1 MTPRPR
7 LPAPGFTLVELQIAL
22 LIVAVMAALM
32 SGALRLSSKTWA
44 SVHQQQDQ
52 VEHRYFLAQYLRRH
66 LSNARFMRVTTAD
79 EGTVIGFFGN
89 GETINFV
96 APWPAFHNDGEL
108 YWWNLALQWDEERR
122 QYDLLASY
130 FPYDDGSRRPR
141 TDSSGRDDEDD
152 TGEEFGASSGR
163 AVNFID
169 PFAEQALLTLDND
182 GRLRLGDIEPSTLV
196 LARDVQALEF
206 EYFYRD
212 EEGVQDWLRD
222 WEPGNNTPLV
232 IRVNLDVAETAPGAD
247 GGKYY
252 APLTEII
259 VTPRFADQKLHADV
273 FDGRR

>member
-169 PFAEQALLTLDND
+169 PFSEQALLTLDND

>member
-1 MTPRPR
+1 MKPRPSVPVR
-7 LPAPGFTLVELQIAL
+7 GFTLVELQIAL

-141 TDSSGRDDEDD
+141 TDSSGRDDEDG

-212 EEGVQDWLRD
+212 EEGVQKWVED
-222 WEPGNNTPLV
+222 WEPGNLTPLV
-232 IRVNLDVAETAPGAD
+232 IRVNLSVSQTGAESFSDTR
-247 GGKYY
+247 YT
-252 APLTEII
+252 PLTEII